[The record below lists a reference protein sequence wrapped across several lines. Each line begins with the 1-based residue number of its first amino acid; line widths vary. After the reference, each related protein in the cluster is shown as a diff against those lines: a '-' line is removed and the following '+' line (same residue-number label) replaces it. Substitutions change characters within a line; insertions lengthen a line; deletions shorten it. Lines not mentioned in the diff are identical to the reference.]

1 MTTAVFA
8 TVLALLAAFAVFGHR
23 ASSILM
29 RAPIRTR
36 DVRASAWWRL
46 ASIVSLAA
54 ALVIVGIAVACHM
67 LQATVW
73 SRP

>member
-1 MTTAVFA
+1 VTNAVFA
-8 TVLALLAAFAVFGHR
+8 VVLALLAAFAAFGHR
-23 ASSILM
+23 ADRVLM

-46 ASIVSLAA
+46 ASIVSLGAA
-54 ALVIVGIAVACHM
+54 CVIVGIAVACHV

-73 SRP
+73 SRS